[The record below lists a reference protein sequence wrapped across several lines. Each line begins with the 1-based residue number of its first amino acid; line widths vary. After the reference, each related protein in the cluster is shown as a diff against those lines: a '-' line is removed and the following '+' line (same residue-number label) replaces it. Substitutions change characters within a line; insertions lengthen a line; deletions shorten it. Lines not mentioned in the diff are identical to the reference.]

1 MTPEILKSLLVEAAE
16 ALHWR
21 ADAVADFTSPN
32 FRSRPAQP
40 NVERLDGLFGLR
52 LGDYPVVIAP
62 IALDSPDQVK
72 LALKKLHAQMVV
84 ARSFMLER
92 EVINAHLFLCATS
105 PTPTGDWKR
114 LVDLLER
121 DETVCRKV
129 VWIPKKTDVQG
140 SFNTFLAR
148 TFLAMPWANVGSV
161 SDAPLDETYE
171 LAERILEKHGLERKV
186 AQQWVIKAEQLKDD
200 AKSLVTELVQ
210 AREASKSAAFIS
222 TAFGLNSTGRSKAL
236 TSVFR
241 TDLACS
247 SFTAAMAAESRR
259 CSMAS
264 NGR

>member
-16 ALHWR
+16 TLHWR
-21 ADAVADFTSPN
+21 ADEVADFTSPN

-52 LGDYPVVIAP
+52 LGDFPVVIAP

-105 PTPTGDWKR
+105 PTPSGDWKR

-129 VWIPKKTDVQG
+129 VWIPKKTDVQE

-161 SDAPLDETYE
+161 TDAPLDETYE
-171 LAERILEKHGLERKV
+171 LAERILEKHGLEKEV
-186 AQQWVIKAEQLKDD
+186 AQQWVIKADQLKDD

-210 AREASKSAAFIS
+210 AREASK
-222 TAFGLNSTGRSKAL
+222 
-236 TSVFR
+236 
-241 TDLACS
+241 
-247 SFTAAMAAESRR
+247 
-259 CSMAS
+259 
-264 NGR
+264 